1 MQSVVPEETTNCAL
15 GDIETSGGSCSGE
28 TRKCSPLTL
37 VEINYSGNKDSRPS
51 RVIARRQV
59 ADRLQVRQRAITSAF
74 DNYSQRRANL
84 PQIRKLRHFVDR
96 VWNTAITNNPS
107 REVFFFS

>member
-1 MQSVVPEETTNCAL
+1 MQSVVPEETTNCSV
-15 GDIETSGGSCSGE
+15 TSRDVEGSYSGE

-59 ADRLQVRQRAITSAF
+59 ADRLQVRAC
-74 DNYSQRRANL
+74 NNL
-84 PQIRKLRHFVDR
+84 GV
-96 VWNTAITNNPS
+96 
-107 REVFFFS
+107 